1 MPTATSP
8 LGCQKPLPH
17 ASSQLT
23 VTCDHSVL
31 WTWKSNF
38 VNLHNFLHSQPGCK
52 SSSVL
57 PADWPTAAAHISR
70 ETWRMLLL
78 PLAVEIWS
86 EKVGCLVWGA
96 TAATSW
102 SGPSSKVSGMLSPQ
116 VCRVDLWGCD
126 NKFGDLD
133 HRLTTVLDLKLSQ
146 IQTYQTF
153 NLIRC
158 TGATS
163 RQLFIISAR
172 KCLSQSMDHH
182 WCFPMK
188 SLSVCLKL
196 SGVETHGFPLHQ
208 AVEIVS
214 QVGPKHV
221 IMPVEAFWCL

>member
-1 MPTATSP
+1 MGYRWVANIWSYFNPPLLLKVSLEVITSHKGDMPTATSP

-38 VNLHNFLHSQPGCK
+38 VNLHNFLHSQPGRK

-102 SGPSSKVSGMLSPQ
+102 SGPSSKSFWNAFTPSLQGWFVRLRQQIWWSGPQ
-116 VCRVDLWGCD
+116 I
-126 NKFGDLD
+126 D
-133 HRLTTVLDLKLSQ
+133 HRSW
-146 IQTYQTF
+146 
-153 NLIRC
+153 
-158 TGATS
+158 S
-163 RQLFIISAR
+163 
-172 KCLSQSMDHH
+172 
-182 WCFPMK
+182 
-188 SLSVCLKL
+188 
-196 SGVETHGFPLHQ
+196 
-208 AVEIVS
+208 
-214 QVGPKHV
+214 
-221 IMPVEAFWCL
+221 